1 MNLKEA
7 ESLLKVIFVSP
18 PTNEIVNIYNKV
30 SGKTNK
36 FTTKEE
42 SDNNTNPLLAISFTI
57 LFTISIIVIYYVMYY
72 YAMKFVC
79 ASGMNVGEYFLAMC
93 CTLPYVIIKLLMG
106 SSNKSKSV

>member
-1 MNLKEA
+1 MNNNEVS
-7 ESLLKVIFVSP
+7 SLAQELLGPSKTVTNSIINIF
-18 PTNEIVNIYNKV
+18 NKI
-30 SGKTNK
+30 SGKTNN
-36 FTTKEE
+36 FITKEE
-42 SDNNTNPLLAISFTI
+42 SDNEINPFFAILLFIF
-57 LFTISIIVIYYVMYY
+57 IIVIYYVMYY